1 MNKTINTRIKNK
13 YDTSV
18 NWFIKNPVLLT
29 GEFGIESD
37 TGKFKIGDGD
47 TEWNLLTYVVP
58 TKTSELE
65 NDANF
70 LTKADLPD
78 LTGLATEAWVVDY
91 VEKAIGEIEPEA
103 PKEPIT
109 TEYTY
114 TYDGNNS
121 DGSGHTWVNNYGGT
135 KVFVKLGDIP
145 EGTLNLVGSSI
156 FRTNPSNYWLDRT
169 FTITEEHLTKV
180 VNKAN
185 TDIPATQDGL
195 IQIYDYMASDF
206 SEFTVLCICTKP
218 GWYNV
223 TFDDWYEIIN
233 FTETG
238 IYGYD
243 KRTYGGNDY
252 LKTFTFSATV
262 YPNSPDN
269 PGSGEVTPEVNTS
282 PVKYTGT
289 EMQIFSRGICIGD
302 SVTEGSFDNA
312 QGGAVIKRFS
322 YPSIL
327 KRLTNIDIINAGIAG
342 MTSQTWYEAS
352 LNSTSQWGTWVNQE
366 WVWNVNPTNTG
377 SDVISNILDYSGFE
391 FAIIHLGIND
401 LAAVYDNTKTIA
413 EVLTNFET
421 YMNNIIG
428 KLKAANKGIKIFL
441 ATIIPS
447 YAPAT
452 NATYGQLND
461 KIKEIANYTDNAYLL
476 DLNTYSEVASKT
488 AYNQTHPTALGYQK
502 IAAEIYAMISY
513 IIKNNLDEFNSVQ
526 FIGTDYT
533 L

>member
-1 MNKTINTRIKNK
+1 MSNTYTSK
-13 YDTSV
+13 Y
-18 NWFIKNPVLLT
+18 T
-29 GEFGIESD
+29 GTQIDEAIGRSETNESKIIALE
-37 TGKFKIGDGD
+37 TGKADR
-47 TEWNLLTYVVP
+47 
-58 TKTSELE
+58 SEI
-65 NDANF
+65 
-70 LTKADLPD
+70 PD
-78 LTGLATEAWVVDY
+78 ITGLATETWVTEY
-91 VEKAIGEIEPEA
+91 VTKAIEEIEPE
-103 PKEPIT
+103 EPVT
-109 TEYTY
+109 TEYIY

-121 DGSGHTWVNNYGGT
+121 DDSGHTWIKNYGGT
-135 KVFVKLGDIP
+135 KVFVKLGEIP
-145 EGTLNLVGSSI
+145 EGELNLIDASI
-156 FRTNPSNYWLDRT
+156 FRTNPSNQWLDRT

-180 VNKAN
+180 VNKSS

-195 IQIYDYMASDF
+195 IQIYDLMASDF

-223 TFDDWYEIIN
+223 CFDDWFETIN
-233 FTETG
+233 FSEKG
-238 IYGYD
+238 IYAYD

-262 YPNSPDN
+262 YPESSNTGNGGSNNSGN
-269 PGSGEVTPEVNTS
+269 NTNMS
-282 PVKYTGT
+282 PVNYSGT

-302 SVTEGSFDNA
+302 SVTDGSFDNA

-327 KRLTNIDIINAGIAG
+327 KRLTNIDIVNAGIAG
-342 MTSQTWYEAS
+342 ATSQTWYEAS
-352 LNSTSQWGTWVNQE
+352 LDSTPQWGTWVNQE
-366 WVWNVNPTNTG
+366 WVWNVNPTNSG
-377 SDVISNILDYSGFE
+377 SDIISKVLDYSGFE

-401 LAAVYDNTKTIA
+401 LAAVYDNTKTIT

-421 YMNNIIG
+421 YMNNIIN

-447 YAPAT
+447 YAPTT

-461 KIKEIANYTDNAYLL
+461 KITEIANYTDDAYLL
-476 DLNTYSEVASKT
+476 DLNAYSEVASKT
-488 AYNQTHPTALGYQK
+488 AYNQIHPTALGYQK
-502 IAAEIYAMISY
+502 IASEIYAMISY
-513 IIKNNLDEFNSVQ
+513 IIKNNLDEFSSVQ